1 MKLRII
7 VDEVS
12 RTLDVPDELL
22 REAEDFFTRMDQDMA
37 RGWRMGPEFIEQPDK
52 INRCQI
58 AANKLLVAMSTEN
71 KRVAPL
77 MAGYILSRLPGV
89 TGVRIDTSGEML
101 NTEFMYEKQA
111 DTHAETNSARPRL
124 SEADAREQVE
134 RDVSKVYRVGKVWKF
149 AVYNQRT
156 ARWKES
162 APVESEASA
171 EAMRAEVVRQRLDE
185 LIG

>member
-7 VDEVS
+7 VDEVT

-22 REAEDFFTRMDQDMA
+22 REAEDFFTRMDQDMS

-52 INRCQI
+52 LNRCQI
-58 AANKLLVAMSTEN
+58 AANKLLVAVSTEN
-71 KRVAPL
+71 KRVTPL

-101 NTEFMYEKQA
+101 NTEFLYEPATGSDGAQ
-111 DTHAETNSARPRL
+111 PRL

-149 AVYNQRT
+149 AVYDRRN
-156 ARWKES
+156 ARWRES
-162 APVESEASA
+162 APVDSEASA
-171 EAMRAEVVRQRLDE
+171 EAMRAEAMRQRLAE